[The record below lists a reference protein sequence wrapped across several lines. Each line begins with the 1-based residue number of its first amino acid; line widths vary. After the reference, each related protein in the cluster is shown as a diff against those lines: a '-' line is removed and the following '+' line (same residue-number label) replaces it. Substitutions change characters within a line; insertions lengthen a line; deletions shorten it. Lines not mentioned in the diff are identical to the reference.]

1 MKRLLVALSAA
12 AMLAGTAPA
21 LATAEPPPC
30 TSTLDCT
37 VDEIDAMSMAD
48 RLEFVQDM
56 QSGPAAALGASDRW
70 RNIEGVITFF
80 RDNNKGA
87 PGTWVS
93 YVDAGIVEGIQR
105 GIAIA
110 LGWSTE
116 TGGNPGSAKWA
127 SYLTRLSSGALTTRA
142 AHDRAWSEAEQASTE
157 YGNALAV
164 SRGVPAT
171 AVEWRFYQFSEMYR
185 WALRNRPFA
194 LDLLAIY
201 GPLIH
206 PELARLRVPFYDW
219 FTDVSESAPSNRSC
233 EMAYGFAELNP
244 ITGVTGMAGLF
255 LAYVED
261 LFDEYRAGLRPPQ
274 TTLQATTD
282 TTR

>member
-1 MKRLLVALSAA
+1 VKRLLVVLLSLTMLTGTTQFAVAA
-12 AMLAGTAPA
+12 PS
-21 LATAEPPPC
+21 C

-37 VDEIDAMSMAD
+37 VAEIDAMSMAE
-48 RLEFVQDM
+48 RLEFVRDM
-56 QSGPAAALGASDRW
+56 QSGPAAALGATDRW

-80 RDNNKGA
+80 RDRGLGA

-105 GIAIA
+105 GTAIA
-110 LGWSTE
+110 LGWSTD

-127 SYLTRLSSGALTTRA
+127 SYLVRLSTGQLTTRA

-157 YGNALAV
+157 YGNALAEAH
-164 SRGVPAT
+164 GVPAT

-194 LDLLAIY
+194 LDLLAVY

-206 PELARLRVPFYDW
+206 PDLAAVRVPFYDW
-219 FTDVSESAPSNRSC
+219 FTDVSESAPSYRSC
-233 EMAYGFAELNP
+233 EMAYGFAELHP
-244 ITGVTGMAGLF
+244 ITGVFGMAGLF
-255 LAYVED
+255 LAYMRE
-261 LFDEYRAGLRPPQ
+261 LFEEY
-274 TTLQATTD
+274 QART
-282 TTR
+282 

>member
-1 MKRLLVALSAA
+1 MKRLLVAATTLV
-12 AMLAGTAPA
+12 LVTTLAPA
-21 LATAEPPPC
+21 TAVAAPAC

-37 VDEIDAMSMAD
+37 VEEINEMSMAD
-48 RLEFVQDM
+48 RLEFVRDM
-56 QSGPAAALGASDRW
+56 QSGPATALGASDRW

-80 RDNNKGA
+80 RDRNLGA
-87 PGTWVS
+87 PNTWVS

-127 SYLTRLSSGALTTRA
+127 TYLTKLSTGQLATRS
-142 AHDRAWSEAEQASTE
+142 AHDRSWSEAEQASTE
-157 YGNALAV
+157 YGNTLAEAN
-164 SRGVPAT
+164 GVPAT

-206 PELARLRVPFYDW
+206 PGLASARVPFYDW
-219 FTDVSESAPSNRSC
+219 FTDVSESAPSLKSC

-244 ITGVTGMAGLF
+244 ITGVFGIAGLF
-255 LAYVED
+255 LAYTKE
-261 LFDEYRAGLRPPQ
+261 LFEEYNAQ
-274 TTLQATTD
+274 T
-282 TTR
+282 

>member
-1 MKRLLVALSAA
+1 MRRLLVAVTAA
-12 AMLAGTAPA
+12 AT
-21 LATAEPPPC
+21 LATMAAPTAVAEADC
-30 TSTLDCT
+30 KSTLDCT
-37 VDEIDAMSMAD
+37 VDEIDAMPMAE
-48 RLEFVQDM
+48 RLEFVRDM
-56 QSGPAAALGASDRW
+56 QSGPAATLGAPDRW

-80 RDNNKGA
+80 RDRGLGA
-87 PGTWVS
+87 QGTWVS

-110 LGWSTE
+110 LGWSAE

-127 SYLTRLSSGALTTRA
+127 SYLTRLSTGQLSTRT
-142 AHDRAWSEAEQASTE
+142 AHDKAWSEAEQASTE
-157 YGNALAV
+157 YGNALAE

-185 WALRNRPFA
+185 WVLRNRPFA
-194 LDLLAIY
+194 LSLLAIY

-206 PELARLRVPFYDW
+206 PALAGARVPFYDW
-219 FTDVSESAPSNRSC
+219 FTDVSESAPSYRGC

-255 LAYVED
+255 LAYVTD
-261 LFDEYRAGLRPPQ
+261 LFDEYRSGLRPPDSS
-274 TTLQATTD
+274 LPATTD
-282 TTR
+282 TTG